1 MFEKTVRSNLRPA
14 TGLMPPRGG
23 TIGME
28 TIRPDSGDPMPLRLS
43 SHRMSTL
50 MIRFVGFLL
59 LAVAVLALIWS
70 R

>member
-1 MFEKTVRSNLRPA
+1 
-14 TGLMPPRGG
+14 
-23 TIGME
+23 ME
-28 TIRPDSGDPMPLRLS
+28 TIRPDNGNPTPLRLS

>member
-1 MFEKTVRSNLRPA
+1 
-14 TGLMPPRGG
+14 
-23 TIGME
+23 ME
-28 TIRPDSGDPMPLRLS
+28 SIRRDDGDPTPLRLS